1 MPADIIFIT
10 SEQSVVYGAE
20 VKLECWS
27 KGVPAPDVSWM
38 RNGKVLAKGERT
50 VILKLGNV
58 TWQQEDVY
66 TCIANNSGGS
76 NSGETKVNV
85 VGECLRLRNRIDL
98 FLFSLSRNA
107 SRDKCRATFQ

>member
-50 VILKLGNV
+50 VILKLDNV

-76 NSGETKVNV
+76 DSGETKVNV
-85 VGECLRLRNRIDL
+85 VGECLRNRIDL
-98 FLFSLSRNA
+98 FLFSSSRNA